1 MSVQGKL
8 RELKSIDLAELSVSI
23 AIVKEYKVRR
33 VSQYSVKYVKIES
46 ALENRLRR
54 ILNKK
59 IEGAN
64 LVEEFSYDSP
74 EPEDDVVH
82 SIESSET
89 DFAQI
94 FEILQELNPE
104 QDVIEDIDELVK
116 AKSYLLIARD
126 LEGIKLVGFTKL
138 PENWKMKRTKGL
150 IPLLFRENQF
160 EDLDDEPVFSISN
173 WVDFIY
179 YDDILLILSKKNFE
193 AGLNFREGMINKAN
207 NFYEE
212 QAVQDLF
219 VNLDILINK
228 AGNNQRY
235 LKKIATIKNLGYYTD
250 QVFLQRLRAVND
262 AKNWG
267 IEFDEGK
274 IVISEDSLESILTL
288 LQNKRLHSEL
298 SEEDFDVS
306 SVKKLEV

>member
-8 RELKSIDLAELSVSI
+8 RELKSINLAELSVSI

-94 FEILQELNPE
+94 FEMLQDLNPE
-104 QDVIEDIDELVK
+104 HDVIEDIDELVK

-173 WVDFIY
+173 WVDFVY
-179 YDDILLILSKKNFE
+179 YDNILLILSIKNFE

-219 VNLDILINK
+219 INLDILINK

-250 QVFLQRLRAVND
+250 QVFLQRLRTVND

-267 IEFDEGK
+267 IEFNEGK